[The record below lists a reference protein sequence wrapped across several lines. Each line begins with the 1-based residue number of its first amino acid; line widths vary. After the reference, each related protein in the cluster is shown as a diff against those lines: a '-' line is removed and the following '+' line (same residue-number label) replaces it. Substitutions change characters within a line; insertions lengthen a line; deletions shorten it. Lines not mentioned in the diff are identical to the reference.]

1 MSAKS
6 NVIQPNS
13 NWHRLLHL
21 LDRNG
26 GTLYLAQL
34 YKPKSKGDGK
44 LYSPD
49 HPIVTD
55 GMPKMT
61 EYSLMLNSAA
71 MRYERQAE
79 RMGWV
84 MVQKWNNRT
93 WVTLLPKGRS
103 VLKALAEGK
112 NWNREADVAVRASF
126 KYRSTVIL

>member
-34 YKPKSKGDGK
+34 YKSKSKGDGK
-44 LYSPD
+44 FYSPD

-61 EYSLMLNSAA
+61 EYKLALASAS

-112 NWNREADVAVRASF
+112 MWSKR
-126 KYRSTVIL
+126 I